1 MRRHN
6 LLARFVLATATLLGV
21 WTGYVLPW
29 EPLALSEAYAQP
41 DAYKQHM
48 KNGVKL
54 YQDRNF
60 GAALVEFDA
69 AYKAEPKASPL
80 MNVAL
85 CHKGLFNYPKA
96 IAALEQALSSHAG
109 TMDAKDKK
117 DAEDAISEMRS
128 LLAFVTVTVNPAAAT
143 LVVDGED
150 QPAGTAN
157 KPVPLGPGTHRIGA
171 RLGGYAGAE
180 QTVTVASGDKGK
192 PVALTLV
199 PNQGFLTVRGDD
211 AKTRIF
217 INQKEVGV
225 GVWSGLLDPGTHT
238 VQLIKP
244 GARPYEVHV
253 FIAAGKAQ
261 EVRRGFG
268 GIAIGAPAPPMPV
281 EPPAPV
287 PKKKPEPEAPPQRG
301 FFVLAMGSLLLPTN
315 SLVNPLDPDTTN
327 KLNTDYESGGA
338 VGLRAGYR
346 VNTPASFDLMFEYG
360 NVSDDIQEG
369 ANTIGY
375 SLSSVRLGLNL
386 RLMTPGEK
394 VRLVG
399 SIGGGMV
406 IGDLTVVDKTDDVQ
420 RPDVCGCSGIDG
432 FVLGEIGMELDFGGV
447 LLGLAFRNQFQ
458 SSKGMNDGAYQP
470 YNNNPVI
477 FIGGGLSM
485 GYGTW

>member
-1 MRRHN
+1 MRPHN
-6 LLARFVLATATLLGV
+6 LLARFALATATLVGA

-29 EPLALSEAYAQP
+29 EPLAPRSAYAQP

-54 YQDRNF
+54 YQDGNF
-60 GAALVEFDA
+60 AAALVEFDA
-69 AYKAEPKASPL
+69 AYRADPKASPL
-80 MNVAL
+80 VNVAL

-96 IAALEQALSSHAG
+96 IAALDQALSRHAE
-109 TMDAKDKK
+109 TMNAEDKK
-117 DAEDAISEMRS
+117 AAEDAIVEMRS
-128 LLAFVTVTVNPAAAT
+128 LLAFVTVTVKPAAAT

-171 RLGGYAGAE
+171 RLGGYAGTE

-192 PVALTLV
+192 PVTLTLV

-217 INQKEVGV
+217 INQKDMGV

-238 VQLIKP
+238 VQLVKP

-253 FIAAGKAQ
+253 LIAAGKAQ

-268 GIAIGAPAPPMPV
+268 GMPIGAPAPPMPV
-281 EPPAPV
+281 EPPPPV

-315 SLVNPLDPDTTN
+315 SLVNPVNLSEKLD
-327 KLNTDYESGGA
+327 TDYESGGA

-360 NVSDDIQEG
+360 NISDDIQT
-369 ANTIGY
+369 NVHTIGY
-375 SLSSVRLGLNL
+375 SLSSARLGLNL

-406 IGDLTVVDKTDDVQ
+406 IGDLSVVDKTAGTE
-420 RPDVCGCSGIDG
+420 RSDVCGCTGIDG
-432 FVLGEIGMELDFGGV
+432 FLLGEIGIELDFGGV

-458 SSKGMNDGAYQP
+458 SSKGMNHEGYQP
-470 YNNNPVI
+470 YDNNPVI
-477 FIGGGLSM
+477 FVGGGLSM